1 MEITPAGAKTIQ
13 TNDGIGEAGSRFE
26 RVEKQ
31 GSRVLRVVLSGDWK
45 LGEVSSGTRAAI
57 ADLEREKNISKI
69 VFDSTGL
76 GQWDTGL
83 LAYLSGIVAF
93 GKKQGVAVDTGGLPD
108 GVRRLLDLASKVPE
122 RAGARRS
129 QSRDSF
135 FARAG
140 EDAVGFVQGALDL
153 FEFIGECVGATGRLF
168 AGKASFRGQDL
179 LLFLQECGVSSL
191 PIVALISALFGL
203 ILAFVGAVQL
213 LMFGAQL
220 YVANLV
226 AIAVVRVMGAVMCG
240 VIMAGRIGAAFAAQL
255 GTMQVNEEIDAL
267 KTLAISPVEFLVL
280 PRMIALV
287 AMMPLLCLFA
297 DVLGIAGG
305 LVVGVFVLDIN
316 LLQYVKQTE
325 ASLNLTQFGI
335 GLFHSVVF
343 GVLIAIAGCYKGIKC
358 GRSASAVGA
367 ATTSA
372 VVASI
377 VAIVV
382 ATALITIMCN
392 VLKI

>member
-1 MEITPAGAKTIQ
+1 M
-13 TNDGIGEAGSRFE
+13 
-26 RVEKQ
+26 
-31 GSRVLRVVLSGDWK
+31 
-45 LGEVSSGTRAAI
+45 
-57 ADLEREKNISKI
+57 
-69 VFDSTGL
+69 
-76 GQWDTGL
+76 
-83 LAYLSGIVAF
+83 
-93 GKKQGVAVDTGGLPD
+93 
-108 GVRRLLDLASKVPE
+108 
-122 RAGARRS
+122 
-129 QSRDSF
+129 
-135 FARAG
+135 
-140 EDAVGFVQGALDL
+140 
-153 FEFIGECVGATGRLF
+153 
-168 AGKASFRGQDL
+168 
-179 LLFLQECGVSSL
+179 
-191 PIVALISALFGL
+191 ISALFGL

-240 VIMAGRIGAAFAAQL
+240 VIMSGRIGAAFAAQL

-267 KTLAISPVEFLVL
+267 KTLSISPVEFLVL

-305 LVVGVFVLDIN
+305 LVVGVFILDIN
-316 LLQYVKQTE
+316 FLQYVKQTE
-325 ASLNLTQFGI
+325 ASLNLTQFAI
-335 GLFHSVVF
+335 GLVHSVVF
-343 GVLIAIAGCYKGIKC
+343 GVLVALSGCYKGIKC

-382 ATALITIMCN
+382 ATALITVMCN